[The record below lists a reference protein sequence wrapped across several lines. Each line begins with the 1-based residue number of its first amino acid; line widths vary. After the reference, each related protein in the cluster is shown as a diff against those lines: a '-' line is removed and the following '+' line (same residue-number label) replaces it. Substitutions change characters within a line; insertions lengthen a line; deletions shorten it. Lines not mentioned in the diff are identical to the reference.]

1 MKTTAELK
9 AEAKAAL
16 KGQWGQ
22 AVILNLIPT
31 LLTVAVM
38 FFVVLSGVIWFFIHG
53 SGGDMITSVADYHQN
68 NASGGGTSLVT
79 MIISALFMSGISWT
93 YLDLLRGERTQIEP
107 LKDAFRGFQGV
118 FIGGVILL
126 ALLTNIFTTLWTF
139 LFVIPGIVKAYAY
152 SQSYF
157 IYYDQIQQTGEKPK
171 VLDTIT
177 ASRRLMDG
185 HKGRLFWLD
194 LTFIGW
200 YFLVALT
207 LGIAYL
213 WVAPYISATKAA
225 FYEDLQAHI

>member
-9 AEAKAAL
+9 AETKAAL